1 MYFIGS
7 FLFFKPE
14 AIFQII
20 ASAIFSTGGFLFY
33 LSASF
38 MVKRYFIDAK
48 GKDGAISIAS
58 SDTKVE
64 EEKNKD
70 RDTENAEEIS
80 ID

>member
-1 MYFIGS
+1 
-7 FLFFKPE
+7 
-14 AIFQII
+14 
-20 ASAIFSTGGFLFY
+20 
-33 LSASF
+33 

-80 ID
+80 IDWID